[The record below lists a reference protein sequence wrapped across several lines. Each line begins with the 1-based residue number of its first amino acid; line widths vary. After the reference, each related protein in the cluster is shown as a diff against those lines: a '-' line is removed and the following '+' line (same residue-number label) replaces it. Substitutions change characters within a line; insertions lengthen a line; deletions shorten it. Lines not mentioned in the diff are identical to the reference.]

1 MLLCTKTMLPMLYRN
16 EENFRSGKV
25 KTDAQTSGN

>member
-1 MLLCTKTMLPMLYRN
+1 MLLCTKTMLPVLYTN